1 MQKRKL
7 GKYLVMGFLLMAF
20 LAPFSFEDYSSFNF
34 IYTLSFVVNGLF
46 FILRIYRATRKNAIS
61 MDLIYWLFMFF
72 FMYFSPVIQYRFKI
86 YPWHGAVTGEEL
98 LQANAVVFLFNAFF
112 LCGCYIVQRVK
123 VTGLPNF
130 GFQNWLCSG
139 FEFKNRG
146 KMILTLIMCVCAAYS
161 LSKTGLVGI
170 FVARAQAVQVFY
182 SGNNSAI
189 ELIVESV
196 IPSFMAY
203 VVAEAA
209 QSVAVKKEKWF
220 RFILLFICLLIC
232 FFPTAIPRYKAATIY
247 GVVFIVLCPFINK
260 GANFFWIFTM
270 GFFMVFP
277 LLHALRNG
285 ISQDNIQ
292 NLLNTGFFESYTSGN
307 YDAWRMLVSAIR
319 HSKTYGCTWGGQLLG
334 AILFFVPRSV
344 WPTKPI
350 GSGAML
356 IKKELGRDAF
366 SNISCPF
373 IAEGMVNFG
382 LIGVAL
388 FALFLGTL
396 LTKLDKTYW
405 ERFEKESKA
414 VYFAPYLFL
423 VFMLFF
429 VMRGDLL
436 SSFAYVCGFVAT
448 GFLLKPFSK

>member
-1 MQKRKL
+1 
-7 GKYLVMGFLLMAF
+7 
-20 LAPFSFEDYSSFNF
+20 
-34 IYTLSFVVNGLF
+34 
-46 FILRIYRATRKNAIS
+46 
-61 MDLIYWLFMFF
+61 
-72 FMYFSPVIQYRFKI
+72 
-86 YPWHGAVTGEEL
+86 
-98 LQANAVVFLFNAFF
+98 
-112 LCGCYIVQRVK
+112 
-123 VTGLPNF
+123 
-130 GFQNWLCSG
+130 
-139 FEFKNRG
+139 
-146 KMILTLIMCVCAAYS
+146 
-161 LSKTGLVGI
+161 
-170 FVARAQAVQVFY
+170 
-182 SGNNSAI
+182 
-189 ELIVESV
+189 
-196 IPSFMAY
+196 
-203 VVAEAA
+203 
-209 QSVAVKKEKWF
+209 
-220 RFILLFICLLIC
+220 
-232 FFPTAIPRYKAATIY
+232 
-247 GVVFIVLCPFINK
+247 
-260 GANFFWIFTM
+260 
-270 GFFMVFP
+270 
-277 LLHALRNG
+277 
-285 ISQDNIQ
+285 
-292 NLLNTGFFESYTSGN
+292 
-307 YDAWRMLVSAIR
+307 MLVSAIR

-405 ERFEKESKA
+405 EHFEKESKA
-414 VYFAPYLFL
+414 VCFAPYLFL